1 MSSFVFKSKANI
13 FDNVLRNHFLL
24 LLLSSTSSNS
34 NWIWSLNNARKLKTP
49 SVESVSS
56 LFLSKYSSSSFD
68 ISSNINALSVEKPA
82 LICENPKRFCDVSI
96 GFSTE
101 IIYTLFSQM
110 LDVIFLTYFLKGV
123 FYLKMVCFL
132 SEIDVSFVKCWKK
145 IFKVRKMAFFK
156 IFWLKW
162 NLLDICF
169 AGRCLLEHVSVIC
182 SFCFL
187 FWAENH
193 AKFAFWCFTSSPGD
207 SPESRRIEKTY

>member
-68 ISSNINALSVEKPA
+68 ISSNINALSAEKPA
-82 LICENPKRFCDVSI
+82 LICENPKRFCYASI

-132 SEIDVSFVKCWKK
+132 SEIDMFLLLNVEKNFSKLGKWPFLKFFDWNETCWIFV
-145 IFKVRKMAFFK
+145 
-156 IFWLKW
+156 
-162 NLLDICF
+162 LLAVAC
-169 AGRCLLEHVSVIC
+169 
-182 SFCFL
+182 
-187 FWAENH
+187 
-193 AKFAFWCFTSSPGD
+193 
-207 SPESRRIEKTY
+207 